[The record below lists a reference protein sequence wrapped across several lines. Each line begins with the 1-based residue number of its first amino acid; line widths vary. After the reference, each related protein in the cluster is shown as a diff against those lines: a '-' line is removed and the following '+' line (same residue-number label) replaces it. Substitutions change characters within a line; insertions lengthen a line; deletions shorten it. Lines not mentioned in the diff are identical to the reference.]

1 MRMRIRLIK
10 NFLILVILVYVV
22 LRFLSP
28 SIANFALALTII
40 GIIPYLIIRLIFMNT
55 FYKNSINMVNK
66 RYVGGENTLRNGHC
80 TIVFVPDKTITV
92 MENVTVIGRT
102 KRIFTLT
109 KSQLNVNKAWYRI
122 CRIFDEYTAI
132 DLLKEFFEDEANVVM
147 LSLEQKP
154 ARHEVQEEYNAQT
167 NKEGFVEMGAINPDV
182 FGSDFSKQNKTDD
195 GFVNMDKLHEVAPT
209 RQRVDKEPELTGL
222 NDIIKKS
229 NKKIDVN
236 TAEAS
241 ELSLLPG
248 INIVTAKKIVEHR
261 NLNGIFKND
270 DEFIKVCD
278 VKEHFVQKI
287 KSMIIVQKPKT
298 EPEVNGY
305 KYEDTGRIIDF

>member
-1 MRMRIRLIK
+1 MSLIK
-10 NFLILVILVYVV
+10 NFLIIVILAYVV
-22 LRFLSP
+22 LRFISP
-28 SIANFALALTII
+28 SIANFALALTVMA
-40 GIIPYLIIRLIFMNT
+40 IIPYLILRLIFMNT

-80 TIVFVPDKTITV
+80 TVVFVPDKTITV
-92 MENVTVIGRT
+92 MENVTVIGHT

-154 ARHEVQEEYNAQT
+154 ARHEVQEEYNAKT
-167 NKEGFVEMGAINPDV
+167 NKDGFVEMGTINPDV
-182 FGSDFSKQNKTDD
+182 FGADFGKQNASGE
-195 GFVNMDKLHEVAPT
+195 GFVSMDKLHEVAPT
-209 RQRVDKEPELTGL
+209 KQRVEKEPELAGM
-222 NDIIKKS
+222 NDLMNKAD
-229 NKKIDVN
+229 KKIDVN
-236 TAEAS
+236 TAEAG

-278 VKEHFVQKI
+278 VKEHFIPKI

-305 KYEDTGRIIDF
+305 KCEDTGRIIDF